1 MNNTYYPGYEAPG
14 LTVDLVLFTVNQKSL
29 QVLLTRRADEPFA
42 DHWALPGGFLRTGES
57 LEAAAL
63 RVLQDKT
70 GLEEAYLEQLYT
82 FGDPGR
88 DPRNRIITVA
98 YFALVPWQK
107 LARPGSPKVSELAWY
122 AADDTPPLA
131 FDHNIILS
139 AARERVKAKAGY
151 SNIGFGLLPDS
162 FRLTELQQIYEVILG
177 KPLDKRNFRKEMLAT
192 GLLEETG
199 AVDDSGAH
207 RPARLYRFINRDVV
221 FFN

>member
-1 MNNTYYPGYEAPG
+1 MDNTYYPGYEAPG

-42 DHWALPGGFLRTGES
+42 DRWALPGGFLRTGES
-57 LEAAAL
+57 LETAAR

-70 GLEEAYLEQLYT
+70 GLEDAYLEQLYT

-107 LARPGSPKVSELAWY
+107 LDRPGSAKVSELGWFAVK
-122 AADDTPPLA
+122 DTPALA
-131 FDHNIILS
+131 FDHDLIVIT
-139 AARERVKAKAGY
+139 ARDRLKAKAGY

-162 FRLTELQQIYEVILG
+162 FRLTELQQIYEIILD

-199 AVDDSGAH
+199 AVDGSGAH
-207 RPARLYRFINRDVV
+207 RPARLYRFINRSVV
-221 FFN
+221 FFD